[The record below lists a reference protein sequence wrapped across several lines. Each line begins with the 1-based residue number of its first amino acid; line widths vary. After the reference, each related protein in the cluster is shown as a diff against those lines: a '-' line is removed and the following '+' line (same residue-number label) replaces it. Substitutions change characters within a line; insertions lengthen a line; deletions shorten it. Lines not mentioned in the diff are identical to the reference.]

1 MCRVLM
7 DKVERMLR
15 GLGVERIVLPA
26 SADKVSTWTRS
37 FGFSEM
43 TDIERLDLV
52 KCKFLEFLGT
62 KKCLKKLKK
71 M

>member
-1 MCRVLM
+1 MCRILM
-7 DKVERMLR
+7 DEVERMLR

-26 SADKVSTWTRS
+26 SPEKVSTWTRS

-52 KCKFLEFLGT
+52 KCKFLKFLGT